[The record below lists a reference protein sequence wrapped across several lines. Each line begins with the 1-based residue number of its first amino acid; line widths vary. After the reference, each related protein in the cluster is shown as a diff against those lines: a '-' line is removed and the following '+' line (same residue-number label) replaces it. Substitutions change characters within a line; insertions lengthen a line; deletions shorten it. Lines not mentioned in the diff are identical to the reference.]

1 MEDLLANFIIAG
13 AEAPPSGPG
22 QGGAPGFSFIQCLMP
37 LAILGIFYALL
48 IRPQRQQQKAHAE
61 MVSNIKKGTRVVAAG
76 MVGVITSVKQT
87 SIMLKTGDSRVEL
100 DRNAID
106 RVLDEEEDDEED
118 EDEPPAEK
126 KKSAKKKKKK
136 DGSQD

>member
-1 MEDLLANFIIAG
+1 
-13 AEAPPSGPG
+13 
-22 QGGAPGFSFIQCLMP
+22 MP

-106 RVLDEEEDDEED
+106 RVLDEEED
-118 EDEPPAEK
+118 EDEPPVEK
-126 KKSAKKKKKK
+126 QKSAKKKKKK